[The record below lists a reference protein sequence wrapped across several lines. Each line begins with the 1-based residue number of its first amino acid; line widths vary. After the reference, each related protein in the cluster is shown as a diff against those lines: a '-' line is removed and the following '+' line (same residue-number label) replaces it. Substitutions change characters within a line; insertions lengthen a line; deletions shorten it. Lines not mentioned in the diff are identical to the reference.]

1 MKFGRK
7 SRESNDP
14 VEAVAA
20 TTEDSVPSAE
30 RGEPL
35 GPGPHDIDELGPDG
49 DGLERVDL
57 GGLLVAPAE
66 GLDLRLQVDEATKS
80 VQSVMVVGPE
90 GAVELRA
97 FAAARNGDLWSDVRR
112 QIASE
117 ASRRGGTA
125 TERDGRWGPELD
137 CELQVTAPDGRA
149 GRQPQRVIG
158 VNGPR
163 WFVRATIVGKPARDP
178 EAAGPFEEVVANL
191 VVRRG
196 NGAMAPGDPL
206 PMTIPQQARRMS

>member
-7 SRESNDP
+7 SQP
-14 VEAVAA
+14 GAEAIAAEGTVAA
-20 TTEDSVPSAE
+20 
-30 RGEPL
+30 EPL
-35 GPGPHDIDELGPDG
+35 DLGVGPHDIEVLGPEG
-49 DGLERVDL
+49 DGVERLDL
-57 GGLLVAPAE
+57 GAILVAPAE
-66 GLDLRLQVDEATKS
+66 GLDLRLQVDESTKT

-125 TERDGRWGPELD
+125 TETEGPWGPELD
-137 CELQVTAPDGRA
+137 CELQVTTPDGKS

-163 WFVRATIVGKPARDP
+163 WFVRATILGKPALDKA
-178 EAAGPFEEVVANL
+178 AAGPFEDVVANL

-196 NGAMAPGDPL
+196 AGPMAPGDPL
-206 PMTIPQQARRMS
+206 PMTIPAQARRVQ

>member
-7 SRESNDP
+7 SQPQAEAAPAADAQPSTPGVEP
-14 VEAVAA
+14 VAL
-20 TTEDSVPSAE
+20 
-30 RGEPL
+30 GE
-35 GPGPHDIDELGPDG
+35 GPHDIEELGPDG
-49 DGLERVDL
+49 DGVERVDL
-57 GGLLVAPAE
+57 GGLLIAPTE
-66 GLDLRLQVDEATKS
+66 GLDLRLQVDEATQAVK
-80 VQSVMVVGPE
+80 SVMVVGPD

-97 FAAARNGDLWSDVRR
+97 FAASRNGDLWSDVRR

-125 TERDGRWGPELD
+125 TEREGRWGPELD
-137 CELQVTAPDGRA
+137 CELQVTTPEGKT

-163 WFVRATIVGKPARDP
+163 WFVRATILGKPARD
-178 EAAGPFEEVVANL
+178 EAAAAPFEDVVANL

-196 NGAMAPGDPL
+196 TGAMAPGDPL
-206 PMTIPQQARRMS
+206 PMTIPAQARRLQ